1 LEYPNFDLTN
11 QIAFVTGASKG
22 IGYALAKALA
32 HAGAKVAVAARS
44 VELLAKL
51 ADEIK
56 RDGGD
61 ARVFPLDVRNLDQIR
76 RVFEEVAETYGRLDI
91 LVNNAGMGSPIP
103 ALEVTEEYWDHMM
116 DLNLKGLF
124 FCCQEAT
131 KIMVKSGY
139 GRIVNMSSQ
148 ASVVGIPQEA
158 VYCASKAGVNML
170 TKALALEWSGSGITI
185 NAVGPTFVYTPGT
198 AERLDNPD
206 FREPL
211 LAQIPVGRV
220 GTVTD
225 VAAAVLFTTLSCPQL
240 KSAPDVQSARNE
252 RASGHFQEA
261 LPGVRRHL

>member
-1 LEYPNFDLTN
+1 MEYPNFDLTN

-103 ALEVTEEYWDHMM
+103 AL
-116 DLNLKGLF
+116 
-124 FCCQEAT
+124 
-131 KIMVKSGY
+131 
-139 GRIVNMSSQ
+139 
-148 ASVVGIPQEA
+148 
-158 VYCASKAGVNML
+158 
-170 TKALALEWSGSGITI
+170 
-185 NAVGPTFVYTPGT
+185 
-198 AERLDNPD
+198 
-206 FREPL
+206 
-211 LAQIPVGRV
+211 
-220 GTVTD
+220 
-225 VAAAVLFTTLSCPQL
+225 
-240 KSAPDVQSARNE
+240 
-252 RASGHFQEA
+252 
-261 LPGVRRHL
+261 